1 MNNLLKSVLV
11 LIIRI
16 LLHIQSETRKIF
28 LKALPAAV
36 KTYYDCLGGAFFAVN
51 CPDVHWKFPNFPNV
65 CKLLL

>member
-51 CPDVHWKFPNFPNV
+51 CPDVH
-65 CKLLL
+65 